1 MVGGKTERRE
11 KMKKIKINGGLYD
24 WDTIASYMNDDI
36 REQIHGELAPC
47 TEEAF
52 WARYVELDPE
62 NEILDIVSPANNIG
76 LKWENYIQID
86 YETLYG
92 EEIDEEQILRDIK
105 KDVLAEVAR
114 QGGAD
119 DDSKLEYILLSNGG
133 KIYIEEED

>member
-1 MVGGKTERRE
+1 
-11 KMKKIKINGGLYD
+11 MKKIKINGGLYD
-24 WDTIASYMNDDI
+24 WDTIVSYMDDDI

-76 LKWENYIQID
+76 LKWENHIQID

-92 EEIDEEQILRDIK
+92 EDIDEEQILRDIK

-119 DDSKLEYILLSNGG
+119 YGSKLEYILLSNGG

>member
-1 MVGGKTERRE
+1 MKGEK

-24 WDTIASYMNDDI
+24 WDTIVSYMDDDI

-92 EEIDEEQILRDIK
+92 EDIDEEQILRDIK

-119 DDSKLEYILLSNGG
+119 SGSKLEYILLSNGG
-133 KIYIEEED
+133 KIYVEEED

>member
-1 MVGGKTERRE
+1 M
-11 KMKKIKINGGLYD
+11 
-24 WDTIASYMNDDI
+24 
-36 REQIHGELAPC
+36 
-47 TEEAF
+47 
-52 WARYVELDPE
+52 
-62 NEILDIVSPANNIG
+62 NNIG

-119 DDSKLEYILLSNGG
+119 SGSKLEYILLSNGG
-133 KIYIEEED
+133 KIYVEEEEY

>member
-1 MVGGKTERRE
+1 LKGEK

-24 WDTIASYMNDDI
+24 WDTIVSYMDDDI
-36 REQIHGELAPC
+36 REQIHGEIAPC

-62 NEILDIVSPANNIG
+62 NEILDIVGPANNIG

-92 EEIDEEQILRDIK
+92 EDIDEEQILRDIK
-105 KDVLAEVAR
+105 KDVLAEIAR

>member
-1 MVGGKTERRE
+1 
-11 KMKKIKINGGLYD
+11 MKKIKINGAIYD
-24 WDTIASYMNDDI
+24 WDTIVSYMNDDI

-47 TEEAF
+47 TEKAF
-52 WARYVELDPE
+52 WERYIELDPE

-92 EEIDEEQILRDIK
+92 EDIDEEQILRDIK

-119 DDSKLEYILLSNGG
+119 YGSKLEYILLSNGG
-133 KIYIEEED
+133 KIYVEEEDYKERKK

>member
-1 MVGGKTERRE
+1 
-11 KMKKIKINGGLYD
+11 MKKIKINGGIYD
-24 WDTIASYMNDDI
+24 WNAITSYMDDDI

-62 NEILDIVSPANNIG
+62 NEILDIVGPANNIG
-76 LKWENYIQID
+76 LKWEGYIQID

-105 KDVLAEVAR
+105 KDVLAEIAR

-119 DDSKLEYILLSNGG
+119 NGSKLEYILLSNGG

>member
-1 MVGGKTERRE
+1 
-11 KMKKIKINGGLYD
+11 MKKIKINGGLYD
-24 WDTIASYMNDDI
+24 WDTIVSYMNDDI
-36 REQIHGELAPC
+36 REQIHGEIAPC

-62 NEILDIVSPANNIG
+62 NEILDIVGPANNIG

-119 DDSKLEYILLSNGG
+119 SGSKLEYILLSNGG

>member
-1 MVGGKTERRE
+1 
-11 KMKKIKINGGLYD
+11 MKKIKINGGLYD
-24 WDTIASYMNDDI
+24 WDTIASYMDDDI
-36 REQIHGELAPC
+36 REQIHGEIAPC

-62 NEILDIVSPANNIG
+62 NEILDIVGPANNIG

-92 EEIDEEQILRDIK
+92 EDIDEEQILRDIK
-105 KDVLAEVAR
+105 KDVLAEIAR

>member
-1 MVGGKTERRE
+1 
-11 KMKKIKINGGLYD
+11 MKKIKINGAIYD
-24 WDTIASYMNDDI
+24 WDTIASYMDDDI